1 MRLLIAQK
9 NTKVSEYVNE
19 ILIRSQWKLMNVCIC
34 IVNLVARQQLWQK
47 LRESFAQIP
56 NLVLWTK
63 ICEQLK
69 QKQQTIEALTK
80 MDLQKILYF
89 DADSEDMS
97 QINGLQIH
105 IGKLHAKHIK
115 LCVMRHA
122 VKMKSENL
130 TKEYVV
136 HYESFLHDMRT
147 KFAMCNNQTIDDDF
161 LGDYVGT
168 YSALHYGK
176 GEIEYLVK
184 TIAENEQEILRRKKS
199 NDEYRV
205 VNAELSKIYED
216 IEDLYIRIHED
227 LYNLTHVREK
237 IQHSEEL
244 IRYLLQCKKE
254 TTQMIVAD
262 VTSARLNNSANSSIG
277 SNDSMYS
284 SRSDSFSSNGQL
296 GRYDHFRIIFYY
308 FLTIGKISDQKL
320 RVRCHQLLRQTI

>member
-1 MRLLIAQK
+1 M
-9 NTKVSEYVNE
+9 
-19 ILIRSQWKLMNVCIC
+19 C

-56 NLVLWTK
+56 NLVMWTK

-69 QKQQTIEALTK
+69 QKQQTIVALTK

-89 DADSEDMS
+89 DADSEDIS

-122 VKMKSENL
+122 VNRKSESL

-147 KFAMCNNQTIDDDF
+147 KFAMCNNQNIDDDF
-161 LGDYVGT
+161 LGDYVGA
-168 YSALHYGK
+168 YSALYYGK

-184 TIAENEQEILRRKKS
+184 TIAENEQEIQRRKKS
-199 NDEYRV
+199 NDEYRIA
-205 VNAELSKIYED
+205 NTELSKIYED
-216 IEDLYIRIHED
+216 IENLYIRTHED

-254 TTQMIVAD
+254 PAQILATDSAA
-262 VTSARLNNSANSSIG
+262 ARLNSSTNSSFG
-277 SNDSMYS
+277 SNDSLYS
-284 SRSDSFSSNGQL
+284 SRSDSFNSTGHL
-296 GRYDHFRIIFYY
+296 ARYLIHTIYTNRIVCRYIPIFD
-308 FLTIGKISDQKL
+308 FKILDQKRL
-320 RVRCHQLLRQTI
+320 QRAHRHRLSHQII

>member
-1 MRLLIAQK
+1 M
-9 NTKVSEYVNE
+9 
-19 ILIRSQWKLMNVCIC
+19 
-34 IVNLVARQQLWQK
+34 NLVARQQLWQK

-63 ICEQLK
+63 ICEQIK
-69 QKQQTIEALTK
+69 QKQQTIEAFTK

-89 DADSEDMS
+89 DADSEDLS

-122 VKMKSENL
+122 VNKKSENL

-147 KFAMCNNQTIDDDF
+147 KFAMCNNQNIDDDF
-161 LGDYVGT
+161 LGDYVGA

-176 GEIEYLVK
+176 GEIEYLLK
-184 TIAENEQEILRRKKS
+184 TVAENEEEIKRRKKS

-205 VNAELSKIYED
+205 ANAELSKIYED
-216 IEDLYIRIHED
+216 IENLYIRTHED

-254 TTQMIVAD
+254 TTQILVAD
-262 VTSARLNNSANSSIG
+262 ATSARLNNSANSSIG
-277 SNDSMYS
+277 SNDSLYS
-284 SRSDSFSSNGQL
+284 SHSDSFSSAGHL
-296 GRYDHFRIIFYY
+296 GRYKFF
-308 FLTIGKISDQKL
+308 
-320 RVRCHQLLRQTI
+320 